1 MAVYKNTQGER
12 YTLSTMHQDLLAARQ
27 RVAELEKTDSV
38 IPLSAYWEDLNRR
51 FSVHNRELSAFIREI
66 YEAGQW
72 TRRFVDSVVA

>member
-51 FSVHNRELSAFIREI
+51 FSAHNRELSDLIRDT

>member
-12 YTLSTMHQDLLAARQ
+12 YTLSTMHQELLAARQ

-38 IPLSAYWEDLNRR
+38 IPLSAYWEDITRR
-51 FSVHNRELSAFIREI
+51 WSIHHRELTTLIRDI